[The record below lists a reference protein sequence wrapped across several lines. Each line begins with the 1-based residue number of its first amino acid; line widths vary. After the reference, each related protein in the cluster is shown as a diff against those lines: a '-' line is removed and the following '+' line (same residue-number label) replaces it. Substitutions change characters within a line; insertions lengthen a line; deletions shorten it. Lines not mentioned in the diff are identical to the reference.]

1 MSTVSVPVERTDQ
14 AGEARRSAAEMAKT
28 LGFDEADVA
37 RAALVTTELA
47 TNLWKHGGGGE
58 VLISDG
64 DFGAEPCIEII
75 ALDRGRGMVDVARCF
90 QDGYSTS
97 GTAGGGLGA
106 VGRLSQCDIFSQRDK
121 GTAILARIFRRG
133 ARIQTGRFGTGGVA
147 VPMQGEQVC
156 GDGFVVRQSGS
167 QLLAMMAD
175 GLGHGPDAAKCARR
189 AIEAF
194 QTNPEWEPARVL
206 AGIHGALRGSR
217 GAAVSVAWL
226 DLETRRIIFSGI
238 GNVLGLATSP
248 NAPVKNFVVM
258 PGIAGENIRS
268 VREFTYEWP
277 AGAVVLIYS
286 DGITSHWSLDEY
298 PGVSSH
304 DPSLIAAVIYR
315 DRKRG
320 RDDASVLAIRES
332 NLP

>member
-1 MSTVSVPVERTDQ
+1 MSTVSVLVERTDQ
-14 AGEARRSAAEMAKT
+14 TGEARRSAADMAKT
-28 LGFDEADVA
+28 LGFDEPDVA
-37 RAALVTTELA
+37 RVALVTTELA

-58 VLISDG
+58 VLVSDG

-75 ALDRGRGMVDVARCF
+75 ALDRGRGMSDVARSF
-90 QDGYSTS
+90 EDGYSTS

-106 VGRLSQCDIFSQRDK
+106 IGRLSECDIFSQRDK

-133 ARIQTGRFGTGGVA
+133 AKLQTGRFVTGGVA

-167 QLLAMMAD
+167 QLLAMMTD
-175 GLGHGPDAAKCARR
+175 GLGHGPDAATCARR
-189 AIEAF
+189 AIETF
-194 QTNPEWEPARVL
+194 QASQEWEPARML
-206 AGIHGALRGSR
+206 TAIHGALRGTR
-217 GAAVSVAWL
+217 GGAVSVALL
-226 DLETRRIIFSGI
+226 DLETRRITFSGI
-238 GNVLGLATSP
+238 GNVLGVVAGP
-248 NAPVKNFVVM
+248 DAPAKNFVVM

-277 AGAVVLIYS
+277 AGALVLIYS

-298 PGVSSH
+298 PGVTSH
-304 DPSLIAAVIYR
+304 DPSLTAAMIYR